1 MGANWLEEQDS
12 QGGETEVA
20 APEDLLEREDGARYE
35 LIDGK
40 LVERHMG
47 ARSSEV
53 AANIIRIIG
62 QYTIERKL
70 GKVFA
75 TDCGYQIFASD
86 PKRVRFPDASF
97 IARGHLPE
105 DKTPEG
111 HVRVPPDLAV
121 EVVSPNDT
129 AEEVEAKR
137 VAFLQAGARLF
148 WVVFPESR
156 TVHVY
161 RQGNNNSLAL
171 AEGDELSGAD
181 VLPGFLC
188 RVAAFFEEA

>member
-1 MGANWLEEQDS
+1 MSAN
-12 QGGETEVA
+12 
-20 APEDLLEREDGARYE
+20 LLEDQGFAEAGTELATPEELLEKEDGARYE

-62 QYTIERKL
+62 QYAFEQKL

-105 DKTPEG
+105 DKTPDG

-137 VAFLQAGARLF
+137 VAFLQAGTRLF

-161 RQGNNNSLAL
+161 RQGNNNALAL
-171 AEGDELSGAD
+171 ADADELSGED
-181 VLPGFLC
+181 VLSGFLC

>member
-1 MGANWLEEQDS
+1 MSANLLEEQGFAEGS
-12 QGGETEVA
+12 TGPAT
-20 APEDLLEREDGARYE
+20 PEGLLEKEDGARYE
-35 LIDGK
+35 LIDGI
-40 LVERHMG
+40 LVERHLG

-53 AANIIRIIG
+53 AANIISLIRP
-62 QYTIERKL
+62 YAFERKL

-75 TDCGYQIFASD
+75 TDCGYQIFEGD
-86 PKRVRFPDASF
+86 PKRVRFPDGSF

-121 EVVSPNDT
+121 EVVSPQDT

-137 VAFLQAGARLF
+137 VAFLQAGTRLF
-148 WVVFPESR
+148 WVVYPESR

-171 AEGDELSGAD
+171 AEGDELSGED

-188 RVAAFFEEA
+188 RVAAVFEEA

>member
-1 MGANWLEEQDS
+1 MSANSPDDQGLPEGGAEP
-12 QGGETEVA
+12 VK
-20 APEDLLEREDGARYE
+20 PEDLLEREDGIRYE
-35 LIDGK
+35 LIDGR

-53 AANIIRIIG
+53 AANIIQVIG
-62 QYTIERKL
+62 RYVVERKL

-75 TDCGYQIFASD
+75 PDCGYQIFASD
-86 PKRVRFPDASF
+86 PNWVRFPDVTF
-97 IARGHLPE
+97 IARGHLPQ
-105 DKTPEG
+105 DKAPEG

-137 VAFLQAGARLF
+137 VAFLRAGTRLF
-148 WVVFPESR
+148 WVVYPDSR

-161 RQGNNNSLAL
+161 RQGKHSSLAL
-171 AEGDELSGAD
+171 AEGDELSGED

>member
-1 MGANWLEEQDS
+1 MSANLLEEQEVPER
-12 QGGETEVA
+12 ETEA
-20 APEDLLEREDGARYE
+20 ATPEQLLETEDGARYE

-53 AANIIRIIG
+53 AANIIRIVG
-62 QYTIERKL
+62 QFAFEQKL

-75 TDCGYQIFASD
+75 TDCGYQIFAND

-97 IARGHLPE
+97 IARGRLPE

-111 HVRVPPDLAV
+111 HVRIPPDLAV

-137 VAFLQAGARLF
+137 VAFLQAGTGAF
-148 WVVFPESR
+148 WVVYPESR

-161 RQGNNNSLAL
+161 RRGSSASAAL
-171 AEGDELSGAD
+171 SEGEELGGLD
-181 VLPGFLC
+181 VLPGFACKVSAL
-188 RVAAFFEEA
+188 FEDL

>member
-1 MGANWLEEQDS
+1 MSSNLLDEQGFPE
-12 QGGETEVA
+12 GGTETA
-20 APEDLLEREDGARYE
+20 TPEDLLEREDGALYE

-53 AANIIRIIG
+53 AANIISLIRP
-62 QYTIERKL
+62 YAFERKL

-129 AEEVEAKR
+129 AADVVDKADMWLR
-137 VAFLQAGARLF
+137 AGAQLV

-156 TVHVY
+156 TVHAY

-171 AEGDELSGAD
+171 AEGDELSGED
-181 VLPGFLC
+181 VLPGFFC
-188 RVAAFFEEA
+188 RVAAIFEEA